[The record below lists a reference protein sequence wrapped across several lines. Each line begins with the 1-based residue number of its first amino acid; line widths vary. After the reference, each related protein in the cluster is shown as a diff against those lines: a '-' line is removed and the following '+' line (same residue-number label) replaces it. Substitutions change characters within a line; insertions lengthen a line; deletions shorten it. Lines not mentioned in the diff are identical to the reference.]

1 MMLDP
6 ERRFTGLKLADNVA
20 EALQAVLPRMA
31 ERTVAAV
38 TVEVPSYADGFSG
51 RMGQNIENAVQMALG
66 AFLRLATRREG
77 TDAGTQLSPALEGA
91 YELGRGEARTGRSI
105 DALLAAYRVG
115 ARVAWRELS
124 STAVDNGL
132 PAAGIARFAELV
144 FAFIDELSGSS
155 VAGHADELATTGRV
169 RERYLERLGQNLVAG
184 EPIET
189 LQTSAKRADWE
200 PPKSLTAVLLPSVQL
215 RRLASAFDPSTLQL
229 SEELPGVDS
238 AESLALLLVPD
249 MEGPLRSRL
258 LRTLKGGR
266 AWVGPARTWTQ
277 AQTSYRRAVQCKDLV
292 IAPGAQVVDSDEHL
306 VELVLGADA
315 DAAADLRRRVLA
327 PLEQLRPSTAERLTE
342 TLRSWLLHQGHR
354 DAVAADLFVHA
365 QTVRYRMTQLRELYG
380 GTLNEPKTILELT
393 VALGIP
399 RSNTDSEKGDAQ

>member
-1 MMLDP
+1 MLDP
-6 ERRFTGLKLADNVA
+6 ERRFTGLELADNVA

-38 TVEVPSYADGFSG
+38 TLEVPSYADGFSG

-66 AFLRLATRREG
+66 AFLRLATRAEG
-77 TDAGTQLSPALEGA
+77 TAAGTQLSPALEGA

-115 ARVAWRELS
+115 AGVAWRELS
-124 STAVDNGL
+124 STAVANGL

-189 LQTSAKRADWE
+189 LQASAERADWE

-215 RRLASAFDPSTLQL
+215 RRLASAFNPSTLQL
-229 SEELPGVDS
+229 SEELLGVDS
-238 AESLALLLVPD
+238 AESLSLLLVPD
-249 MEGPLRSRL
+249 MEGPLRSQL
-258 LRTLKGGR
+258 LRTLKGR
-266 AWVGPARTWTQ
+266 QAWVGPARTWTQ
-277 AQTSYRRAVQCKDLV
+277 AQTSYRRAVQCRALV
-292 IAPGAQVVDSDEHL
+292 VAPGAEVVDSDEHL

-315 DAAADLRRRVLA
+315 DAAEDLRRRVLA
-327 PLEQLRPSTAERLTE
+327 PLEQLRPSAAERLTE

-365 QTVRYRMTQLRELYG
+365 QTVRYRMTQLRDLYG
-380 GTLNEPKTILELT
+380 DTLNDPKTILELT